1 MTTPAM
7 TFLTQAAG
15 YHSPDDA
22 QKMQALLQAMLAE
35 RRHIALTSPDTPT
48 LEHYSRLLV
57 RDLRQQPD
65 VKVVAHLPS
74 STEALLHQFNQ
85 LLAELKLS
93 EVVARHGAPRP
104 PVRVFLVHDSAALS
118 SAEFALLVRLVN
130 DLPGANLRIVLIQ
143 DRDIT
148 TTGSLVALGPQVLHW
163 HIQPPGMETR
173 PAVDSPSR
181 EEAREALRQALRESP
196 EPREPRSAREP
207 FAAATTGAA
216 ALPAAARTAPTW
228 RQRRTP
234 AATAHASTP
243 SFATGAQARSGP
255 LPAHPGQS
263 KVRRNRVMLVAG
275 LFLSAGL
282 AGALG
287 MWLSMHQPRAGA
299 APTAKPGAATS
310 AVATIA
316 R

>member
-15 YHSPDDA
+15 YHSPGDA
-22 QKMQALLQAMLAE
+22 QKMQALVQAMLAD

-57 RDLRQQPD
+57 RDLRQQD
-65 VKVVAHLPS
+65 GVKVLAHLPS
-74 STEALLHQFNQ
+74 STEALLQQFNT
-85 LLAELKLS
+85 LLAEMKLS
-93 EVVARHGAPRP
+93 EVIARHGAPQP
-104 PVRVFLVHDSAALS
+104 PVRVFLVHDSAALT

-148 TTGSLVALGPQVLHW
+148 ATGSLVALGPQVLHW
-163 HIQPPGMETR
+163 HILPPGMEAR
-173 PAVDSPSR
+173 PATVSASR

-196 EPREPRSAREP
+196 EPRPPHEPGELRDPRERSLLAAQGSAARLH
-207 FAAATTGAA
+207 AAT
-216 ALPAAARTAPTW
+216 RV
-228 RQRRTP
+228 TP
-234 AATAHASTP
+234 ARPEVGKA
-243 SFATGAQARSGP
+243 
-255 LPAHPGQS
+255 
-263 KVRRNRVMLVAG
+263 RRNRFILVAG
-275 LFLSAGL
+275 VFMSAGL

-287 MWLSMHQPRAGA
+287 MWLSMNQPKAGA
-299 APTAKPGAATS
+299 APTAKPATTTS
-310 AVATIA
+310 AVAKLA

>member
-22 QKMQALLQAMLAE
+22 QKMQALVQAMLAD

-57 RDLRQQPD
+57 RDLRQQD
-65 VKVVAHLPS
+65 GVKVLAHLPS
-74 STEALLHQFNQ
+74 STEALLQQFNT
-85 LLAELKLS
+85 LLAEMKLS
-93 EVVARHGAPRP
+93 EVIARHGAPQP
-104 PVRVFLVHDSAALS
+104 PVRVFLVHDSAALT

-148 TTGSLVALGPQVLHW
+148 ATGSLVALGPQVLHW
-163 HIQPPGMETR
+163 HILPPGMEAR
-173 PAVDSPSR
+173 PATVSASR

-196 EPREPRSAREP
+196 EPRPPREPVDLREPREP
-207 FAAATTGAA
+207 S
-216 ALPAAARTAPTW
+216 LPAAQGSPARQAAAARLHAAT
-228 RQRRTP
+228 RVTP
-234 AATAHASTP
+234 ARPEVGKA
-243 SFATGAQARSGP
+243 
-255 LPAHPGQS
+255 
-263 KVRRNRVMLVAG
+263 RRNRFILVAG
-275 LFLSAGL
+275 VFMSAGL

-287 MWLSMHQPRAGA
+287 MWLSMNQPKAGA
-299 APTAKPGAATS
+299 APTAKPATTTS
-310 AVATIA
+310 AVAKLA